1 MFLIKTVKK
10 TGFLYGG
17 VMGHAVATLVVAF
30 FATVSQAATGAA
42 AEAKYQTFD
51 FNAEVPGLA
60 GRTWLDLLRQAL
72 PDAKTDPAQPHAHAE
87 GPVTKPI
94 RIMPGDHEAGDD
106 KAAVDL
112 ANIDAARVEIDGK
125 PRWVALGE
133 QDGFGLAPLM
143 LFDGD
148 GKLLDAVD
156 VVADQHTSM
165 DNAGPL
171 PLGGGAAIVG
181 IRNWHDNSSQ
191 SYDDLKLVLIAKDRF
206 SLLDE
211 QTATGE
217 RAARLATSEGLTFS
231 VSPDPGKPF
240 ARIEVVLE
248 RQKQRLAED
257 GETKVGKPVVMR
269 TRTSFRWSSVR
280 AKYEKVGR

>member
-1 MFLIKTVKK
+1 MKR
-10 TGFLYGG
+10 
-17 VMGHAVATLVVAF
+17 VVANLVAAF
-30 FATVSQAATGAA
+30 FITVSHVAVGAA

-51 FNAEVPGLA
+51 FNTEVPGLA

-72 PDAKTDPAQPHAHAE
+72 PDAKADPAQPHAHAE
-87 GPVTKPI
+87 GAVTKPI
-94 RIMPGDHEAGDD
+94 RIMPDDHEAGDD

-112 ANIDAARVEIDGK
+112 ANIDAARVDIDSK
-125 PRWVALGE
+125 PHWVALGE
-133 QDGFGLAPLM
+133 QDAFGLAPLM

-156 VVADQHTSM
+156 VVADMHTSM

-171 PLGGGAAIVG
+171 QLGGGAAIVG
-181 IRNWHDNSSQ
+181 VRNWHDNSNQ

-231 VSPDPGKPF
+231 VSPDPGQQL
-240 ARIEVVLE
+240 ARIEIVLE
-248 RQKQRLAED
+248 RQKQRLAAD
-257 GETKVGKPVVMR
+257 GETKIGKPLATR
-269 TRTSFRWSSVR
+269 TRTSFRWNPAK